1 MRSMRQHMRRQ
12 LQHLLQPPWSCRSIR
27 LKPSLRSRFGGRNP
41 ARARARMLH
50 ARRAERLIMVC
61 AGRRRTGCLQGG
73 RSTLIPQRRSCTTT
87 TNPRARPP
95 GTGMASASAK
105 PDTHKS
111 TRATLPP
118 RFPTYTRL
126 ITCPD
131 TIRRERP
138 QTNPIAR
145 RRDLVDVLVQ
155 AWRWRSG
162 TGTTGGT
169 CGTSGTGIHQSL
181 RTTRDAATDVAAAT
195 HVGHGNWGHGE
206 SGHEPGD
213 TGHESDATTPDRL
226 PRARHDG
233 SRYDG
238 GRLHA
243 DDARTDATTPARLAP
258 CCGRDDGGRHDG
270 CGAHARIG
278 AGDGSS
284 AHAYGL
290 YRRYATS
297 APFWHL
303 LRRR

>member
-1 MRSMRQHMRRQ
+1 
-12 LQHLLQPPWSCRSIR
+12 
-27 LKPSLRSRFGGRNP
+27 
-41 ARARARMLH
+41 
-50 ARRAERLIMVC
+50 MVR
-61 AGRRRTGCLQGG
+61 AGRRRTGCLPVG

-95 GTGMASASAK
+95 GTGMAHASAK

-118 RFPTYTRL
+118 RFHTYTRL

-155 AWRWRSG
+155 AWRRRSG

-213 TGHESDATTPDRL
+213 TGNESDATTPDRL

-297 APFWHL
+297 APFLHL